1 MHFHITNYNEEMC
14 KKFVKHVE
22 QALIDVAKLVANGE
36 PIRIVS
42 DSHSKL

>member
-22 QALIDVAKLVANGE
+22 QALIDVAKLVTNGE
-36 PIRIVS
+36 PIRIVETQ
-42 DSHSKL
+42 SKL